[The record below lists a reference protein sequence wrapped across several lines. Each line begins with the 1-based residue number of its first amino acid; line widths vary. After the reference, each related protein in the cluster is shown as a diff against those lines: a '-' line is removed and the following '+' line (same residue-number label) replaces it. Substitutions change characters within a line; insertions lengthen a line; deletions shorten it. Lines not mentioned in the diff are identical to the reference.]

1 MSRFPRWWFWAA
13 VLVPAVVTAVGLTIQ
28 ASGIEKDVRENVE
41 AAVPGAVVTAYGRDV
56 TVAGLQIERMPEA
69 RMAAANARGVRD
81 VATVGPVVRPMKL
94 TFHAD
99 QVVVEGASGKDE
111 WRRGLVAALQQQ
123 AHGRTV
129 VDRTRTVADTDFPL
143 TTTAAESVVTVLTQ
157 QPSDMT
163 VDVDN
168 GQVTVTGVV
177 ADPGKQAVVIGV
189 LRRFLGA
196 ALVDHTKT
204 KE

>member
-28 ASGIEKDVRENVE
+28 TSGIEKDVRESVE

-81 VATVGPVVRPMKL
+81 VVTLTPGLRPMKL

-99 QVVVEGASGKDE
+99 QVVVTGASGKDE
-111 WRRGLVAALQQQ
+111 WRKGLVAALQQQ

-143 TTTAAESVVTVLTQ
+143 TTTAAEIVVAVLTQ
-157 QPSDMT
+157 QSSDLT

-177 ADPGKQAVVIGV
+177 PDPDKRAVVISV

-196 ALVDHTKT
+196 ALVDHTKI